1 MRLFKVLAAAATIS
15 VAAAPIA
22 AQASENLPARVAS
35 KDDGQAIAG
44 VSTVLLLLIVAAAIA
59 VVVVVA
65 DNNNK
70 PASP

>member
-1 MRLFKVLAAAATIS
+1 MFKVLAAAATIS
-15 VAAAPIA
+15 VAAAHIA